1 MFVLIVAVCL
11 FLINSSMIHANAFE
25 NHESSN
31 GEEPVQKTPPP
42 TSPPPPVSGYAVAA
56 GAQQN
61 HVDSEPVSPPAPT
74 VPPRMVNH
82 VSSTPPTAPSSIS
95 RPGLI
100 TGNGMDQPTQSNHVQ
115 GWYYIVKWEVV
126 SLLLSMGK

>member
-1 MFVLIVAVCL
+1 
-11 FLINSSMIHANAFE
+11 MIHANAFE

-31 GEEPVQKTPPP
+31 GEEPILKTPPP

-61 HVDSEPVSPPAPT
+61 HVDSGPVSPPAST
-74 VPPRMVNH
+74 VPSRMVNH
-82 VSSTPPTAPSSIS
+82 ISSAAPTLPSSML

-100 TGNGMDQPTQSNHVQ
+100 TGNGIDQSVQSNHLPGQWVHYQ
-115 GWYYIVKWEVV
+115 GFW
-126 SLLLSMGK
+126 